1 MSEPSIVDT
10 WELLVRY
17 HRITTRAMDDRLRA
31 TCGHSLDDYDILHQ
45 IHEHGSAI
53 RMGELADRL
62 LVANSSC
69 NRIVGRLAEAG
80 SISRHHGE
88 SDRREVFVD
97 LTAEGKR
104 LRRRMA
110 AVHTRDIEALVGTPL
125 SASQHNQLN
134 EALCRLLSGRGPN

>member
-1 MSEPSIVDT
+1 MPTTDVVDT
-10 WELLVRY
+10 WERFVRF
-17 HRITTRAMDDRLRA
+17 HRA
-31 TCGHSLDDYDILHQ
+31 TTKSMDQNLRTAFGHTLDDYDILHQ

-53 RMGELADRL
+53 RMGELADLL

-80 SISRHHGE
+80 FISRHHGE
-88 SDRREVFVD
+88 ADRREVFVD

-110 AVHTRDIEALVGTPL
+110 AVHTRDIEAFVGAPL
-125 SASQHNQLN
+125 SANQHKHLN
-134 EALCRLLSGRGPN
+134 EALDRLLSERAPN